1 MSRERWFFLIGAAG
15 SVLGDIILAILATRP
30 GSLYFLPWI
39 LVGTVMVAAKVGFD
53 LFEERM
59 AAKSGRPA
67 ASTRRAHGAGEVIR
81 GRRQGTKVEEPDDSV
96 YEILLYA
103 FLFSVG
109 LALFGTLIMF
119 GRLGAHGGKAIAAG
133 LPVALIGWIALALFY
148 RFAYGI
154 HAQLSISG
162 EELSYKGRR
171 GDGTLRERL
180 SIRWDEVVDFKVVEN
195 DRTDGPWLVAVPPP
209 GSPLIFRGPT
219 SKLYDADDNL
229 ILICNLDDA
238 GIGKHV
244 ATGAINYW
252 RPVSRPATP

>member
-1 MSRERWFFLIGAAG
+1 MSRERWFFLVGAAG

-39 LVGTVMVAAKVGFD
+39 LVGTIMVAAKTSFD

-59 AAKSGRPA
+59 ATKSGRPA
-67 ASTRRAHGAGEVIR
+67 ASTRRAHGTGEVIR
-81 GRRQGTKVEEPDDSV
+81 GRRQGAKVAEPD
-96 YEILLYA
+96 YLLLFYA

-109 LALFGTLIMF
+109 LALFGTLVLF
-119 GRLGAHGGKAIAAG
+119 GRIGAHGSKAIAAG
-133 LPVALIGWIALALFY
+133 LPLALVGWIALAVFY

-154 HAQLSISG
+154 HAQLSISS
-162 EELSYKGRR
+162 EDLSYRGRR
-171 GDGTLRERL
+171 GDGTLREHL
-180 SIRWDEVVDFKVVEN
+180 SIRWDEVVDFRVVEN

-252 RPVSRPATP
+252 RPVSPPTTP